1 MSFSLCYEMPGL
13 SVHALWQ
20 VMQPYQHADIDERR
34 DDDADNDQDG
44 QSTQEPMPPDGVGP

>member
-1 MSFSLCYEMPGL
+1 
-13 SVHALWQ
+13 
-20 VMQPYQHADIDERR
+20 MQPYQHADIDERR